1 MTYVQQLKDYE
12 ESVMEKRLE
21 EMTDVEK
28 EKLMKEVEE
37 ASGK

>member
-12 ESVMEKRLE
+12 ESVMQKRLD

-28 EKLMKEVEE
+28 EKIMKEVDE
-37 ASGK
+37 ASK